1 MKPVPSLELGQTIA
15 FLDKK
20 AKNPDHP
27 NAMHIATVIGMHPH
41 NMLLSRKYWVTAKKC
56 QSKVGIYYNAIFN
69 LWTEYE
75 GPQPD

>member
-1 MKPVPSLELGQTIA
+1 MKKVPSLELGQTIA

-27 NAMHIATVIGMHPH
+27 NAMHIATVIGNHPH
-41 NMLLSRKYWVTAKKC
+41 NLIFSRKYWVTTKDRS
-56 QSKVGIYYNAIFN
+56 SKAAIYYNAIFN